1 MTEPIDPEILCHIPG
16 QTYHQC
22 LQVYHEHGKTTSY
35 SRTQGNIQISHNDH
49 VFCFIFEKKNLFT
62 ICFKITCG

>member
-1 MTEPIDPEILCHIPG
+1 MTEPIDPEILCHIPA

-35 SRTQGNIQISHNDH
+35 SRTNVYIQTSHNDH
-49 VFCFIFEKKNLFT
+49 VFFVF
-62 ICFKITCG
+62 